1 MVATQSTRLCSHTH
15 THQPVPTSSGHYH
28 SVGGQAASEKCAH
41 SQCSDIQMGP
51 LPNAELKNA
60 QMLTLPSEQDKS
72 SQLALSLA
80 FND

>member
-1 MVATQSTRLCSHTH
+1 MLATQSTQLY
-15 THQPVPTSSGHYH
+15 PH
-28 SVGGQAASEKCAH
+28 SPACTNKQWSLPPSGGQATSEKCAH

-51 LPNAELKNA
+51 LSNAELKNA
-60 QMLTLPSEQDKS
+60 QVLTLPSEQDKS